1 MRHTTK
7 LTYAEIQRQRLTE
20 SEAAASVNRLP
31 VIAILE
37 DIRSLYNV
45 GSIFRTS
52 DGAHLEAIYTVGY
65 TPHPPRKEIEKTALG
80 ATRTVPHR
88 HFETMAEAIAFAK
101 SPESSVL
108 SPELDSE
115 KQLLRTQDLGLRTRK
130 IAALEITSNSRSI
143 FELAKEDFPLAL
155 IVGNEIT
162 GVSDRALKLC
172 DFTLEIPMLGA
183 KHSLN
188 VAVAFGIA
196 AFECVRFN
204 SPLFTKERG

>member
-1 MRHTTK
+1 MK
-7 LTYAEIQRQRLTE
+7 LTYAEIQQQRL
-20 SEAAASVNRLP
+20 SEEDAASSVTRLP

-37 DIRSLYNV
+37 DIRSLYNI

-52 DGAHLEAIYTVGY
+52 DGAHLEAIFTVGY

-88 HFETMAEAIAFAK
+88 HFETIEEAVQAAK
-101 SPESSVL
+101 DHPRASSAMLAPSYSGPEGT
-108 SPELDSE
+108 
-115 KQLLRTQDLGLRTRK
+115 LLHRRGSLK
-130 IAALEITSNSRSI
+130 VASLEITSNSRSI
-143 FELAKEDFPLAL
+143 FDLSNKDFPLAL
-155 IVGNEIT
+155 IIGNEIT
-162 GVSDRALKLC
+162 GVGDRALALS

-196 AFECVRFN
+196 AFECVR
-204 SPLFTKERG
+204 TVGMGT

>member
-1 MRHTTK
+1 MPK
-7 LTYAEIQRQRLTE
+7 LTYGEIQKLRLTE
-20 SEAAASVNRLP
+20 EDAAKSDRRLP

-52 DGAHLEAIYTVGY
+52 DGSHLEAIYTVGY

-88 HFETMAEAIAFAK
+88 HFETIEEAVMAARRL
-101 SPESSVL
+101 P
-108 SPELDSE
+108 
-115 KQLLRTQDLGLRTRK
+115 TTRK
-130 IAALEITSNSRSI
+130 VAALEITSNSRSI
-143 FELAKEDFPLAL
+143 FELTQEDFPLAL
-155 IVGNEIT
+155 IIGNEIT
-162 GVSDRALKLC
+162 GVSDHALALC

-196 AFECVRFN
+196 AFECVRIN
-204 SPLFTKERG
+204 HQA

>member
-1 MRHTTK
+1 MPHAK
-7 LTYAEIQRQRLTE
+7 LTYAEIQQHRLTE
-20 SEAAASVNRLP
+20 EDAARSERRLP

-88 HFETMAEAIAFAK
+88 HFETIEEAVAAAK
-101 SPESSVL
+101 MEEEKSMEDEGIHSFPPSSFIL
-108 SPELDSE
+108 HASSFP
-115 KQLLRTQDLGLRTRK
+115 RK
-130 IAALEITSNSRSI
+130 IAALEITSNSRSM
-143 FELAKEDFPLAL
+143 FDLAKDDFPLAL
-155 IVGNEIT
+155 IIGNEIT
-162 GVSDRALKLC
+162 GVSDQALALA

-196 AFECVRFN
+196 AFECVRI
-204 SPLFTKERG
+204 LQ

>member
-1 MRHTTK
+1 MSK
-7 LTYAEIQRQRLTE
+7 LTYAEIQRRRL
-20 SEAAASVNRLP
+20 SEADAAISTKRLP

-80 ATRTVPHR
+80 ATRTVPHQ
-88 HFETMAEAIAFAK
+88 HFESIEEAVTAARG
-101 SPESSVL
+101 
-108 SPELDSE
+108 LDHPPAPSYSAS
-115 KQLLRTQDLGLRTRK
+115 LHRRGSFNV
-130 IAALEITSNSRSI
+130 AALEITSNSRLI
-143 FELAKEDFPLAL
+143 FELSKEDFPLA
-155 IVGNEIT
+155 IIIGNEIT
-162 GVSDRALKLC
+162 GVSDRALALA

-196 AFECVRFN
+196 AFECVRV
-204 SPLFTKERG
+204 SR

>member
-1 MRHTTK
+1 MK
-7 LTYAEIQRQRLTE
+7 LTYEQIQKQRQTE
-20 SEAAASVNRLP
+20 QEAAASIQRIP

-80 ATRTVPHR
+80 ATRTVPHK
-88 HFETMAEAIAFAK
+88 HFPTVQDAIQSAREDHPPAP
-101 SPESSVL
+101 SYSAS
-108 SPELDSE
+108 
-115 KQLLRTQDLGLRTRK
+115 LRRRGSRS
-130 IAALEITSNSRSI
+130 IAVLEITSNSRSV
-143 FELAKEDFPLAL
+143 FELTRDDFPLA
-155 IVGNEIT
+155 IVVGNEIT
-162 GVSDRALKLC
+162 GVSDAAISLA
-172 DFTLEIPMLGA
+172 DFSIEIPMLGA

-196 AFECVRFN
+196 AFECVRV
-204 SPLFTKERG
+204 LK